1 MDYNKLLELTDE
13 MSKIKGYRLKTD
25 YLLKLIN
32 SHVKSNQEDKFDF
45 ENKINEFIFNTFLDS
60 IDSKSKEKLYNIN
73 VNINEERHSLS
84 KKYPLWHIDNYGA
97 YKFKIDDEN
106 ISIEETI
113 PRDHDIGFYLTDDA
127 SEEAI
132 SFMKKNGLRLG
143 IINDYMTEKENII
156 NYDYKPKN
164 NVPRE
169 FTENLID
176 YIGFRRIE
184 DVNSNNMNKKR

>member
-1 MDYNKLLELTDE
+1 MDYNKLFELVDE

-45 ENKINEFIFNTFLDS
+45 ENKINQFIFNTFLDS
-60 IDSKSKEKLYNIN
+60 IDSKSKDRLFNIN

-84 KKYPLWHIDNYGA
+84 KNYPLWHIDNYGA

-106 ISIEETI
+106 ISIEATI
-113 PRDHDIGFYLTDDA
+113 PRDHEIGFYLTEDA

-132 SFMKKNGLRLG
+132 SFMKKNGWRLG

-156 NYDYKPKN
+156 NYNYKPKN

-184 DVNSNNMNKKR
+184 DVKLNNTNIKR